1 MHFPTVPLTIQW
13 LSPHSLIWRIKNT
26 HTRKLSDKT
35 GSDSNERDHHTVPKL
50 YLTFDDGP
58 IPEVTPQVLE
68 ILKRYNA
75 KATFFCVGDNVRKY
89 PQVYDLILKDGHS
102 TGNHTYSH
110 LKGIKTDNQQY
121 FKDIEKCREL
131 VHSDLLRPPYGKI
144 GYHQVKV
151 LEKNYKIIM
160 WSVLTGDYDHK
171 LTKEEVLDNAIN
183 HCKDGS
189 IIVFHDSIK
198 AYDRMIYA
206 LPALLEHCS
215 LKGFRF
221 DKISL

>member
-1 MHFPTVPLTIQW
+1 MHFPTVPLTLQW
-13 LSPHSLIWRIKNT
+13 LSPHSLTWRIKNT
-26 HTRKLSDKT
+26 HNKT
-35 GSDSNERDHHTVPKL
+35 LKGKTDIDSVNNNHEQTPTL

-75 KATFFCVGDNVRKY
+75 KATFFCVGDNVRKH

-110 LKGIKTDNQQY
+110 LKGIKTGNEQY
-121 FKDIEKCREL
+121 FKDIEKCSEL
-131 VHSDLLRPPYGKI
+131 VHSNLLRPPYGRI
-144 GYHQVKV
+144 SYHQVKV
-151 LEKNYKIIM
+151 LEKQYKIIM
-160 WSVLTGDYDHK
+160 WSVLTGDYDHQ
-171 LTKEEVLDNAIN
+171 LTKEEVLDNAIKHSN
-183 HCKDGS
+183 DGS

-206 LPALLEHCS
+206 LPALLEYYS
-215 LKGFRF
+215 SKEFKF